1 MNEILTIAFVLA
13 ATAFFK
19 QQFGLSGK
27 GALLCAFLISL
38 FVGLA
43 PLIGSLLPAAAPF
56 VDVLIKVV
64 VLFIGAA
71 GAYDAFVDLKTKGQ
85 VG

>member
-1 MNEILTIAFVLA
+1 MPEILTIAFVLA

-19 QQFGLSGK
+19 AQFGLNGK
-27 GALLCAFLISL
+27 IALLCAFLVAL
-38 FVGLA
+38 TVGLA
-43 PLIGSLLPAAAPF
+43 PLVGGLLPATAPF

-64 VLFIGAA
+64 VLFLGAA
-71 GAYDAFVDLKTKGQ
+71 GSYDAFVDLKTKGR

>member
-13 ATAFFK
+13 AAAFFK

-27 GALLCAFLISL
+27 GALLCAFLVSL
-38 FVGLA
+38 AIGLA
-43 PLIGSLLPAAAPF
+43 PLIGGLLPIAAPF

-71 GAYDAFVDLKTKGQ
+71 GAYDAVVDLKTKGL